1 MSRHQHFQKRVAQ
14 INFVTL
20 LKTIVNMDET

>member
-1 MSRHQHFQKRVAQ
+1 MSRHQHFQKRVTQ

-20 LKTIVNMDET
+20 LTAVVNMDET